1 MKIFLLGKV
10 CIYINILVE
19 QNDTT
24 ADKSLQIITEG

>member
-10 CIYINILVE
+10 FIYINILVE